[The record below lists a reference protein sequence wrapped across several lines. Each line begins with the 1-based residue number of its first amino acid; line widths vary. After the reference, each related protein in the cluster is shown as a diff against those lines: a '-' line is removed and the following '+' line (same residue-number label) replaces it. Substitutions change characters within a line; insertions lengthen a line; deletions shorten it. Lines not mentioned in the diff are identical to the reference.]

1 MSTTEPMDAI
11 TGEDQGRLTF
21 EEIDQH
27 YHLKTRSFIRLCM
40 SPVFKNLDRNVD
52 LESLREAGIIPVM
65 FHLQF
70 EAYPVPLAFNAKV
83 RTNHT
88 VRLCRAR
95 APGRDGRPGAGGDRL
110 LLDMDIAVSAE
121 GGLGDS
127 QALGGGGGTGEMVA
141 AGRMRGVHVMTR
153 PVAAPGER
161 QLTGTPEPLRVLRE
175 HPWEEPYPT
184 PELLLTPPEGYEEQD
199 AGEWARQRSVWGL
212 HNTDINQH
220 VNVHEYTTE
229 MEDHCNRMLFG
240 AGLPVERHRIGK
252 LSILFRKPFFKG
264 DPHAMQGRLFTEAA
278 VAAEGAKDGRTM
290 MLGGIHRF
298 DPEGGIDPRPS
309 VAARIEGE
317 FYDDITNQGA

>member
-1 MSTTEPMDAI
+1 MDAL
-11 TGEDQGRLTF
+11 TGEDQGRITF

-40 SPVFKNLDRNVD
+40 SPVFRDLDRRLD
-52 LESLREAGIIPVM
+52 LKALRADGVIPIM
-65 FHLQF
+65 FYLQF
-70 EAYPVPLAFNAKV
+70 ESYPIPLAFNAKV
-83 RTNHT
+83 RTEHS
-88 VRLCRAR
+88 VRLCRAQ
-95 APGRDGRPGAGGDRL
+95 APGRDGQPGAGGERL
-110 LLDMDIAVSAE
+110 LLDMEIAVSAE

-141 AGRMRGVHVMTR
+141 AGRMRGVHVMTKLL
-153 PVAAPGER
+153 AAPGER
-161 QLTGTPEPLRVLRE
+161 QLIGTPEQLRRLRE

-184 PELLLTPPEGYEEQD
+184 PALLLSPPEGYLEQD
-199 AGEWARQRSVWGL
+199 AGEWKRQRSVWGL

-220 VNVHEYTTE
+220 VNVLEYITE

-278 VAAEGAKDGRTM
+278 EAAEGAKSTIKGRTM

-309 VAARIEGE
+309 VTARIEGE
-317 FYDDITNQGA
+317 FYGDATSQGA